1 MSSDNV
7 HEAQFELLFAQYEPE
22 LRRFLQRYLPDKTD
36 IDDCAQETFLHVWR
50 QESRGALRENPKNY
64 LLTVARNVV
73 RDLWRR
79 NRVRQRQ
86 HHVELTV
93 NVDAV
98 RNIQN
103 EKSLAEREAV
113 RLIETHLKYL
123 KEPTKAVFLLFHVE
137 QMTCEAIAAR
147 LKMPKRTVEREMARA
162 LDFYRSKLGHLMRD
176 FLE

>member
-137 QMTCEAIAAR
+137 QMTCEAIATR